1 VATCL
6 RYVVERMRA
15 EILTIGDELCR
26 GEVVDTNSSY
36 LAARLWDL
44 GITTRWMTS
53 CNDEEADIAAALALA
68 TGRADLV
75 VCSGGLGPTEDDL
88 TVDVVS
94 RAAGVAPVVDEPAR
108 ARMLERF
115 GRLLSSGQVPG
126 QDVDELTRIQ
136 LRQVR
141 VPTGSRVHVN
151 PVGLAPGF
159 EISLGGIPVVC
170 LPGVPRELYGIMD
183 AGLGAHLAALREAR
197 GAVERVARR
206 VYRVFG
212 RGESQISQACRG
224 LVDGVPGATIH
235 YQVKFPETLV
245 KLVVRDLDQAAADAR
260 LAALDAGLRSRLGS
274 LIYGT
279 GDDTL
284 VEVVTRRLI
293 AAGRTL
299 AVAESCTG
307 GMLGELLTR
316 MPGSSAVFMGGAIT
330 YSDEEKTRQLG
341 VTPAALAAHGAVS
354 EDVVHQMAVGARTRF
369 GVDLAVAI
377 SGIAGPGGGSPDKPV
392 GTVHLAA
399 VRAPRPDEDPA
410 SATATVTKKLSWP
423 GQRDQIRLLASW
435 WALKL
440 IDELLDEAAGHG
452 GQR

>member
-136 LRQVR
+136 LRKVR
-141 VPTGSRVHVN
+141 VPTGSRVHR
-151 PVGLAPGF
+151 PL
-159 EISLGGIPVVC
+159 
-170 LPGVPRELYGIMD
+170 
-183 AGLGAHLAALREAR
+183 
-197 GAVERVARR
+197 ERA
-206 VYRVFG
+206 
-212 RGESQISQACRG
+212 
-224 LVDGVPGATIH
+224 
-235 YQVKFPETLV
+235 
-245 KLVVRDLDQAAADAR
+245 
-260 LAALDAGLRSRLGS
+260 
-274 LIYGT
+274 
-279 GDDTL
+279 
-284 VEVVTRRLI
+284 
-293 AAGRTL
+293 
-299 AVAESCTG
+299 
-307 GMLGELLTR
+307 
-316 MPGSSAVFMGGAIT
+316 
-330 YSDEEKTRQLG
+330 
-341 VTPAALAAHGAVS
+341 
-354 EDVVHQMAVGARTRF
+354 
-369 GVDLAVAI
+369 
-377 SGIAGPGGGSPDKPV
+377 GIAGTWAGLYEMTPDRHPIIGPVTGSMGLYLACGFSGHGFQHAPIVGKFNPV
-392 GTVHLAA
+392 LEWSKST
-399 VRAPRPDEDPA
+399 
-410 SATATVTKKLSWP
+410 W
-423 GQRDQIRLLASW
+423 
-435 WALKL
+435 
-440 IDELLDEAAGHG
+440 AAGPT
-452 GQR
+452 